1 MHTIFT
7 KHRGKRCA
15 ENICSLNIRIC
26 LQCRTHKET
35 LALSLCWEYVLA
47 THSSILA
54 WRIPWTEE
62 TGGLQAMESQ
72 RVRYNWSDWG
82 CNTKII
88 NIFAWKIPS
97 TEESGGLQLMRSQRV
112 GYSWMTNTFTFTI
125 NKWSV

>member
-1 MHTIFT
+1 MHIIFT

-26 LQCRTHKET
+26 LQCRKHKET

-62 TGGLQAMESQ
+62 TGGCTPWC
-72 RVRYNWSDWG
+72 Y
-82 CNTKII
+82 
-88 NIFAWKIPS
+88 
-97 TEESGGLQLMRSQRV
+97 TEL
-112 GYSWMTNTFTFTI
+112 YMTERLTHPGI
-125 NKWSV
+125 ALKSVKYR